1 VEIAKL
7 IWECGFLSVSVN
19 NIPQK
24 VNEFWAQIKKD
35 GILLTGG
42 NDLALMPDI
51 SDFWSFP
58 RTDWIKWEETGMLGK
73 FIRL

>member
-51 SDFWSFP
+51 SDF
-58 RTDWIKWEETGMLGK
+58 
-73 FIRL
+73 